1 MSPTAKSNL
10 KALVNAISPWRNS
23 PRNNVVVTPVTS
35 AGSASAAVPAQPQSG
50 TSRGDLALEAAI
62 PALRLTA
69 AIADGIL
76 VAGGPLKGV
85 VNSLLAVLDVIDKNR
100 QNKDDIRY
108 LQSRQLADI
117 GKKLCEAVCM
127 PKRRFQAVAEIIKG
141 CRSDIDDYIQEY
153 HTIAILLFETKAMSI
168 TRDSAMTLCVY
179 LVDAMGHKHSISIN
193 MTQSFEQFTYALKA
207 LYTSASERG
216 SAHHRYLD
224 SKQYHLALNNS
235 QRPMGIENDHDLRE
249 LVQPGTTVVMSIF
262 VPQLD
267 DQYCPVCHMEF
278 PRKSSVQYVV

>member
-85 VNSLLAVLDVIDKNR
+85 VNSLLAVLDMID
-100 QNKDDIRY
+100 
-108 LQSRQLADI
+108 
-117 GKKLCEAVCM
+117 
-127 PKRRFQAVAEIIKG
+127 
-141 CRSDIDDYIQEY
+141 
-153 HTIAILLFETKAMSI
+153 
-168 TRDSAMTLCVY
+168 
-179 LVDAMGHKHSISIN
+179 
-193 MTQSFEQFTYALKA
+193 
-207 LYTSASERG
+207 
-216 SAHHRYLD
+216 
-224 SKQYHLALNNS
+224 
-235 QRPMGIENDHDLRE
+235 
-249 LVQPGTTVVMSIF
+249 
-262 VPQLD
+262 
-267 DQYCPVCHMEF
+267 
-278 PRKSSVQYVV
+278 